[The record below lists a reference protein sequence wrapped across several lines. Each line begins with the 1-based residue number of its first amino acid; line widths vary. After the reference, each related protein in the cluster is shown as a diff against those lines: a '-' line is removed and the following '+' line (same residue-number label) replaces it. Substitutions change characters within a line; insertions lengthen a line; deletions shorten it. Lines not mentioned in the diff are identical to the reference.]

1 MAYADDLLDLAQYLA
16 NLEPANPRQAC
27 LRRAVSTA
35 YYALFHLLISEAT
48 LNWGRPE
55 LRSELGR
62 VFEHGRMKS
71 ASVEKRAALNAE
83 FGKNPPPSRELVISK
98 RLHTV
103 VHTFIQVQQKRNDAD
118 YDTGKEGNQT
128 DVLTQIAAGSNA
140 FESWR
145 AIGEEPVAQAYLV
158 WVWLLWNDAPFDG
171 IKASLILFDVE
182 LP

>member
-1 MAYADDLLDLAQYLA
+1 MAYADDLLELAQHLA

-118 YDTGKEGNQT
+118 YDTGKEWTQT
-128 DVLTQIAAGSNA
+128 DVLTQVDAVSAA

-145 AIGEEPVAQAYLV
+145 AIRDEPVAQAYLV
-158 WVWLLWNDAPFDG
+158 SLLGKRARP
-171 IKASLILFDVE
+171 E
-182 LP
+182 